1 MQTTAVSWAEATGTS
16 QRSWVGL
23 WSMKTRYH
31 GRKASNSKCNKRE
44 MMVIFQ
50 NAGVHDEEEHWRR
63 ISWLRRH
70 PALVWAPGGHHCGA
84 LCSGVSSHHIYP
96 DLSFILWHRRGPE
109 DIMLG
114 FGDHQLSYRNS
125 PLDTHEVRLD
135 VEEIIVH
142 PGYRL
147 WVQRNILQAHP
158 SISHSRLSVSPGFLF
173 RRRPRLLFK
182 SLLQLGLAEND
193 IAILKVMPN
202 VE

>member
-1 MQTTAVSWAEATGTS
+1 
-16 QRSWVGL
+16 
-23 WSMKTRYH
+23 
-31 GRKASNSKCNKRE
+31 
-44 MMVIFQ
+44 
-50 NAGVHDEEEHWRR
+50 
-63 ISWLRRH
+63 
-70 PALVWAPGGHHCGA
+70 
-84 LCSGVSSHHIYP
+84 
-96 DLSFILWHRRGPE
+96 
-109 DIMLG
+109 MLG

-193 IAILKVMPN
+193 IALLKVMHN
-202 VE
+202 VTCNDNDDDDDDDDDDPGVLPRVAGVCAQGYLARVSGKRGRGLLHGSLGQRGDHHR